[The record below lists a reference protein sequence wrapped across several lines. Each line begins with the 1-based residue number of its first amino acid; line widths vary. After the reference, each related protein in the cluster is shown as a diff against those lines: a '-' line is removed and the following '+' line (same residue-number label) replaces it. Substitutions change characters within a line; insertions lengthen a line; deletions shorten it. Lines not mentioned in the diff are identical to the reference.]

1 MAQPP
6 HQGDAARQRARD
18 ETLRAW
24 MAEYGPA
31 LRRYFLKR
39 APAPDA
45 EDLVQ
50 DVFVAMQVHG
60 ELEDPGKAGRYL
72 FRVAANVLARR
83 HRNRALTGLHEV
95 LDEEGGIIDPL
106 SPERVLIDKER
117 LGRLMRA
124 LDELP
129 PRMSEAFM
137 LHRFE
142 EMGYREVGRRMD
154 LSPRTVE
161 NFVARA
167 MKRIWLAL
175 EDYQ

>member
-6 HQGDAARQRARD
+6 HQSDEARKRARD
-18 ETLRAW
+18 EVLRAW

-60 ELEDPGKAGRYL
+60 ELDDPSKAERYL

-83 HRNRALTGLHEV
+83 HRNRALTGLHDA
-95 LDEEGGIIDPL
+95 LDEEVLVADPL
-106 SPERVLIDKER
+106 SPERALIDKER
-117 LGRLMRA
+117 LSRVMQV

-129 PRMSEAFM
+129 PRMTEAFI

-142 EMGYREVGRRMD
+142 EMGYREIGRRMD
-154 LSPRTVE
+154 ISPRSVE
-161 NFVARA
+161 AFVARA
-167 MKRIWLAL
+167 MKRLWLAL
-175 EDYQ
+175 EDYR